1 MASTT
6 GEARDFVH
14 DRLDEESTL
23 EDNDSRWSDDIDA
36 RESSLTAGQEDDG

>member
-14 DRLDEESTL
+14 DRLDGESTL
-23 EDNDSRWSDDIDA
+23 EDNNSRWLDDVGGE
-36 RESSLTAGQEDDG
+36 ESSLTAG